1 MPSTK
6 GVSRTVA
13 KWKARVAVAGGDYA
27 TGVASPKTPWSQG
40 AAAGNDAWKAG
51 VTAAAGRDAF
61 ASGVAKAGD
70 AKWSAASK
78 ALGAQRYSPGVTF
91 GEPYF
96 TQGIQS
102 VLSTIEGVSMNPRG
116 PAGSAGNYANV
127 QKIGDALHAAKQ
139 AAKGL
144 GVAFKSDT

>member
-13 KWKARVAVAGGDYA
+13 KWKARVAVAGGDYTA
-27 TGVASPKTPWSQG
+27 GVTNPKTPWSQG
-40 AAAGNDAWKAG
+40 ASQGAQAWAEGVSAA
-51 VTAAAGRDAF
+51 VGRGAF

-78 ALGAQRYSPGVTF
+78 ALGATRYSPGVTF

-96 TQGIQS
+96 TQGIQG
-102 VLSTIEGVSMNPRG
+102 VLSTIEGTSMNPRAA
-116 PAGSAGNYANV
+116 AGSASNYANV
-127 QKIGDALHAAKQ
+127 QKIGDALHAAKL
-139 AAKGL
+139 AAKG
-144 GVAFKSDT
+144 

>member
-1 MPSTK
+1 MVSTK

-13 KWKARVAVAGGDYA
+13 KWKARVAVAGADYT
-27 TGVASPKTPWSQG
+27 TGISQPSTPWSQG

-51 VTAAAGRDAF
+51 VSAAAGRDAF

-78 ALGAQRYSPGVTF
+78 TLGSQRYSPGVIF

-96 TQGIQS
+96 TQGITG

-116 PAGSAGNYANV
+116 PAGAAGNYMNS
-127 QKIGDALHAAKQ
+127 QKIGDALHAAKL
-139 AAKGL
+139 ATKG
-144 GVAFKSDT
+144 